1 MAAIPQRLEI
11 PSGDE
16 ENRQR
21 RSDLRTEDAL
31 GPAKDFDVGSPEIPI
46 FCAGGCGEVM
56 GFLKKG
62 QSIPTYR
69 CPACQAAEAAKASL
83 ATTEVTPVNTDE
95 LAELRSS
102 PRDLRLIHI
111 VQVIAVAL
119 IFAGSVCITMGRPLG
134 IYLAAIGTLAWIAIG
149 LVRWKLRD

>member
-1 MAAIPQRLEI
+1 MAAIPQRLETH
-11 PSGDE
+11 PGDE

-21 RSDLRTEDAL
+21 RSDSRTEDAL
-31 GPAKDFDVGSPEIPI
+31 DSTMEFDDGNAEIPI

-83 ATTEVTPVNTDE
+83 ATTEATPVNTDE
-95 LAELRSS
+95 LAELRSP

-119 IFAGSVCITMGRPLG
+119 IFAGSVSIAMGRPIG
-134 IYLAAIGTLAWIAIG
+134 IYLAAFGTLAWIAVG